1 MRNPQYS
8 RASRIETG
16 GRLMKFYRETTVWD
30 GNVPNHIY
38 LLSTDK
44 SKLFGYMKAGTQE
57 TQVFKKPI
65 QFDQRGRKFVEVK
78 ELGEID
84 LDEVKSEQWQFT
96 GSKGDIYTVQRQDG
110 VLRCSC
116 PGYTFRGDCK
126 HVRQVEEQ

>member
-1 MRNPQYS
+1 MR
-8 RASRIETG
+8 
-16 GRLMKFYRETTVWD
+16 FYRETTAWD

-38 LLSTDK
+38 LLNTDK

-84 LDEVKSEQWQFT
+84 LDEVKSEQWHFT
-96 GSKGDIYTVQRQDG
+96 GSKGDTYIVQKIDNMLQ
-110 VLRCSC
+110 CTC
-116 PGYTFRGDCK
+116 PGFTYRGDCK
-126 HVRQVEEQ
+126 HVKEVSSR